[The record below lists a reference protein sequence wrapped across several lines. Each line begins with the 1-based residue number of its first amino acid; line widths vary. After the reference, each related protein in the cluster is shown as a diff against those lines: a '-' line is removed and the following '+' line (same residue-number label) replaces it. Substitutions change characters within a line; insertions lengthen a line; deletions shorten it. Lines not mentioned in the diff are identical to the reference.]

1 MESKYRGGECVMA
14 PFSMRR
20 VVEIEALTMI
30 RESISKRPGLIRKKL
45 DGKNGT
51 HCAIGCFWADHMDI
65 AIQTALIDQIAKVND
80 SVPRDMKK
88 RRAKVLAWLDRR
100 IKALTASDRRDEHG

>member
-1 MESKYRGGECVMA
+1 VESKYRGGECVMA

-30 RESISKRPGLIRKKL
+30 RE
-45 DGKNGT
+45 
-51 HCAIGCFWADHMDI
+51 
-65 AIQTALIDQIAKVND
+65 TALIDQIAKVND
-80 SVPRDMKK
+80 SVPRDTKK

-100 IKALTASDRRDEHG
+100 IKALTASDREGEHEGGKSASEAEND